1 MYGGRDEEREC
12 MEGEMRRGSVW
23 RERGEGVY
31 GGRDEEREREIKDE
45 VKLWRSGGK

>member
-1 MYGGRDEEREC
+1 
-12 MEGEMRRGSVW
+12 MRRGSVW

-31 GGRDEEREREIKDE
+31 GGRDEEREREREIKDE

>member
-31 GGRDEEREREIKDE
+31 GGRDEERECMEGERRGSVWRE
-45 VKLWRSGGK
+45 R